1 MSEYT
6 HLFERAAARYP
17 EPELSTD
24 GLLLRR
30 DHKRRNQRVAA
41 GVLGIVVFV
50 VAAIGFVRLLGSEHT
65 PANPPGP
72 TPRTSGGMWPQSSL
86 QEVREAQ
93 RLADAGDDR
102 YAWQVGLVPDDAFFI
117 RFIEEELGWEEFS
130 WGEFPGLY
138 AGVSNDRPWEFVVV
152 RCAAGE
158 TNPVYPD
165 DPDGSG
171 CAPTLDDDR
180 YETVMIHSEPPVRAD
195 DPTAIWVVT
204 DWTTLRPAEVQVT
217 GTNYL
222 DDGGNTFRR
231 QVQQVSPPSDAEVA
245 ALLDA
250 FLQARVNGDG
260 AEEYLAPADPQ
271 VPLLYAATSGSPYE
285 RTGSELVEGP
295 VWPGGWS
302 EFTVRLFAA
311 DGSAVEQ
318 TFLVERDEGGRLL
331 LVYGALDPFDDVL
344 TTEGGGA
351 LPEPYDFLDGEV
363 TFAAAAPWD
372 WYVGGWGF
380 TPTMTT
386 LMFDDPDQSAGFD
399 QLLAVVADPLP
410 VGSGCR
416 QGPAPA
422 DAEALAQAVRSDP
435 DLEVTEPV
443 AVSVGGVDA
452 LQMDV
457 MVAPGASVCE
467 TIPGTQVLTPDDR
480 DWFGVALPRE
490 QRMRLFLLDLPEGM
504 SNRILAI
511 TVAAPEDAFEHVM
524 EAAVPV
530 VASFEFDTT

>member
-1 MSEYT
+1 
-6 HLFERAAARYP
+6 
-17 EPELSTD
+17 
-24 GLLLRR
+24 
-30 DHKRRNQRVAA
+30 
-41 GVLGIVVFV
+41 
-50 VAAIGFVRLLGSEHT
+50 
-65 PANPPGP
+65 
-72 TPRTSGGMWPQSSL
+72 
-86 QEVREAQ
+86 
-93 RLADAGDDR
+93 
-102 YAWQVGLVPDDAFFI
+102 
-117 RFIEEELGWEEFS
+117 
-130 WGEFPGLY
+130 
-138 AGVSNDRPWEFVVV
+138 V

-165 DPDGSG
+165 DPEGSG
-171 CAPTLDDDR
+171 CAPTLDDGR

-231 QVQQVSPPSDAEVA
+231 QVQQVSPPSDAEVT

-285 RTGSELVEGP
+285 RSGSELVDGP

-318 TFLVERDEGGRLL
+318 TFLVERDDDGRLL

-344 TTEGGGA
+344 TTEDGGA

-422 DAEALAQAVRSDP
+422 DAEALAQAIRSDP

-452 LQMDV
+452 LQIDV

-467 TIPGTQVLTPDDR
+467 TIPATEVLTPDDQ
-480 DWFGVALPRE
+480 DWFGVALPRGH
-490 QRMRLFLLDLPEGM
+490 RMRLYLLDLPEGM

-511 TVAAPEDAFEHVM
+511 TVAAPEDSFEHVM
-524 EAAVPV
+524 EAAVPI